1 MYSYKDI
8 TKLNQYNTAP
18 MERKEKYCRDW
29 SSYILGLCQV
39 LGKQLKVLIIG
50 ILEEIDSFIRQGYR
64 LTKVNFVHVYPQ
76 LPMLWSNIRL
86 LVY

>member
-18 MERKEKYCRDW
+18 VERKEKYCRDW

-39 LGKQLKVLIIG
+39 LGKKRE
-50 ILEEIDSFIRQGYR
+50 ILRRLAKNICHSTAPGAREERYYR
-64 LTKVNFVHVYPQ
+64 LVVKRKF
-76 LPMLWSNIRL
+76 LWREINVTGQWL
-86 LVY
+86 

>member
-18 MERKEKYCRDW
+18 VERKEKYCRDW

-39 LGKQLKVLIIG
+39 LGKERRDINKIG
-50 ILEEIDSFIRQGYR
+50 
-64 LTKVNFVHVYPQ
+64 
-76 LPMLWSNIRL
+76 
-86 LVY
+86 